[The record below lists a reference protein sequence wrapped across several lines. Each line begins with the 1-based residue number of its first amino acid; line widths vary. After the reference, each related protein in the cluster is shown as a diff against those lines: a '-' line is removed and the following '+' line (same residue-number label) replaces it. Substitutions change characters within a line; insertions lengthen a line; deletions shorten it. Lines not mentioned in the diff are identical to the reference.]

1 MRVVPSTVISVV
13 TSSVAP
19 VFMTAP
25 SFMTDPSL
33 PDSITTALV
42 SPATSN
48 VPDTSVSS
56 KISVG
61 LSSRISTSDGLTTS
75 CVGIEVGESC
85 SVGARVGES
94 CTDEIRGSI
103 VGAGTLVVSSVVSV
117 VVLQAIIRRMEV
129 KVSAIVTNGR

>member
-1 MRVVPSTVISVV
+1 MRFVPSTVISVV

-19 VFMTAP
+19 VFMT
-25 SFMTDPSL
+25 SRFFMTEPSI

-42 SPATSN
+42 APATPN

-85 SVGARVGES
+85 SVGAEVGEP
-94 CTDEIRGSI
+94 CTDEI
-103 VGAGTLVVSSVVSV
+103 
-117 VVLQAIIRRMEV
+117 
-129 KVSAIVTNGR
+129 